1 MDFLL
6 LLPQGVRIVIEVD
19 GKHHYADDAGRADV
33 VRYAQMVAADRE
45 LKLAGYQIFRFGAH
59 ELLGESAGALV
70 KTFFESLFKRYGIP
84 VSYRP

>member
-6 LLPQGVRIVIEVD
+6 LLPQGVRVVIEVD
-19 GKHHYADDAGRADV
+19 GKHHYADEAGRADV

-59 ELLGESAGALV
+59 ELLDVSAADSV
-70 KTFFESLFKRYGIP
+70 KKFFEALFNKYG
-84 VSYRP
+84 VSVSF